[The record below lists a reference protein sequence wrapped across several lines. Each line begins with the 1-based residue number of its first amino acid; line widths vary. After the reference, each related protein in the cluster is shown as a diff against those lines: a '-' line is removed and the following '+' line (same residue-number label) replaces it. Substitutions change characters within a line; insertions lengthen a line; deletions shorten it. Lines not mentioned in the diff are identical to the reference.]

1 MTQQIV
7 NGIFLGSVYALF
19 AVGYTLIFGVLDILN
34 LAHHAVFTASAF
46 VCLTLV
52 LRLGLPLPVALLLA
66 MLVAG
71 CLGLLLD
78 RVAFR
83 PLRGRPDTHLSVLIS
98 SIGMGIIFESIVLG
112 LNGIPNQ
119 TRLWHILLVL
129 AVAVFCCWRL
139 RGSRTGYALE
149 AIREDETAARALG
162 IDATAYK
169 VWAFVVG
176 AVLAGIAGG
185 LAAHFTFFIGP
196 NEYGF
201 ERAVSILLYAIVGGV
216 TTFWGPLAGSAL
228 LTVLPE
234 VLRALGV
241 QAGAVRLFVN
251 GAILVAVVLFAPN
264 GLAGLVRR
272 TLPPGPLSDTER
284 GNGKAAGWWSRPL
297 STL

>member
-1 MTQQIV
+1 
-7 NGIFLGSVYALF
+7 
-19 AVGYTLIFGVLDILN
+19 
-34 LAHHAVFTASAF
+34 
-46 VCLTLV
+46 
-52 LRLGLPLPVALLLA
+52 
-66 MLVAG
+66 
-71 CLGLLLD
+71 
-78 RVAFR
+78 
-83 PLRGRPDTHLSVLIS
+83 
-98 SIGMGIIFESIVLG
+98 
-112 LNGIPNQ
+112 
-119 TRLWHILLVL
+119 
-129 AVAVFCCWRL
+129 
-139 RGSRTGYALE
+139 
-149 AIREDETAARALG
+149 
-162 IDATAYK
+162 ATAYK

-297 STL
+297 STLWRGVAGGRGEVGAAPGSGRAQPLVRRCAGGGWRVAGRWPGGGVRPDRPERRRQDDVHQPAHRPAAAGLRPRHVRRA